1 LIMSSVPLIDDQITV
16 LGARPLGAVFPKL
29 THSLKLDTRGSR
41 NMAPS
46 APRVFISYSHD
57 SLEHARRVMGLAE
70 RLRKDGVDAQLD
82 QYVAGTPAR
91 GWPRWMEDQL
101 DSSEFVLVICTQTYR
116 QRFLGREEPDKGK
129 GAVWEGSLIT
139 LELYHTRSDTNKFV
153 PVLFDRQDEPF
164 IPRPLSGHTHY
175 LLSSEDNYAKLYAFL
190 TGQAGVLPGKLGPLK
205 TRAREAVEPLT
216 FGGPGEETPAA
227 GKLDGVLDRPSRYLP
242 QETDSDELRSSG
254 SRPSSEGALS
264 QERWREIALYGVIS
278 LISFLCGVVLLGLM
292 ILNADLLGRL
302 GLTGNLYYLVLLPMG
317 LAAAGFLFGVLR
329 SYARYRGKQ
338 LGGMLELSGPIV
350 AFLLVVIL
358 GFVLVKPI
366 TTFPMT
372 VYVHGE
378 ASRQDIVLRNSG
390 YVLLDL
396 GGDRRRQPIGA
407 DGQAYFHEIPA
418 NFLGQE
424 VPISVDSD
432 AFEVIETKQKLRLDG
447 SSIYLPVQRK
457 AGHLSGWVKDEK
469 GNPVP
474 GATVNIA
481 GLSKVTDSAGYF
493 EFDIPGHQMQGELQ
507 LEALALGYAPVNLN
521 SVVPGGNPLTIQ
533 LQRTP

>member
-1 LIMSSVPLIDDQITV
+1 MSSVRLIDDQITA
-16 LGARPLGAVFPKL
+16 LRARPLAAVFPKL

-41 NMAPS
+41 NMVPS

-57 SLEHARRVMGLAE
+57 SLEHARRVMGFAE

-101 DSSEFVLVICTQTYR
+101 DSSEFILVICTETYC

-129 GAVWEGSLIT
+129 GADWEGSLIT

-153 PVLFDRQDEPF
+153 PVLFDRQDECF
-164 IPRPLSGHTHY
+164 IPRQLSGHTHY

-190 TGQAGVLPGKLGPLK
+190 TGQAGVVPGKLGPLK

-216 FGGPGEETPAA
+216 FGERGKETSAA

-242 QETDSDELRSSG
+242 QETDSDALRSSG
-254 SRPSSEGALS
+254 SRPSSEGTLS

-278 LISFLCGVVLLGLM
+278 LISFLCGAVLLGLM

-302 GLTGNLYYLVLLPMG
+302 GLTGNLYYVVLLPMG

-329 SYARYRGKQ
+329 SYARYSGKQ
-338 LGGMLELSGPIV
+338 LGGMFELGGPIV

-358 GFVLVKPI
+358 GFVLVKPA

-378 ASRQDIVLRNSG
+378 AGRQDIVLRNSG

-407 DGQAYFHEIPA
+407 DGQAYFNEIPA
-418 NFLGQE
+418 NFLDRE
-424 VPISVDSD
+424 VPISVESD
-432 AFEVIETKQKLRLDG
+432 TYEPTKPDEKYRLSG
-447 SSIYLPVQRK
+447 SSLYVSVRKRAGRISGRVQDDNGEPISNAK
-457 AGHLSGWVKDEK
+457 INLAGIT
-469 GNPVP
+469 
-474 GATVNIA
+474 AI
-481 GLSKVTDSAGYF
+481 TDSLGQY
-493 EFDIPGHQMQGELQ
+493 DVTIPGDRLRAQMDIEITAVGCEPAHYTVVPNA
-507 LEALALGYAPVNLN
+507 EHVVLALKK
-521 SVVPGGNPLTIQ
+521 SH
-533 LQRTP
+533 